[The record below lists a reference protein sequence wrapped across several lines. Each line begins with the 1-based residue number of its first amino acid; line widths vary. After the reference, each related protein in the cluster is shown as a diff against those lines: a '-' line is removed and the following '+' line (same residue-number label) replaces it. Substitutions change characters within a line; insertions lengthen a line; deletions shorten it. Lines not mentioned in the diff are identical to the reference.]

1 MWIET
6 VVTKC
11 TCELPECVLNIRNKR
26 LNQIFLNPPL
36 LKTPKLT
43 LVPRRRWII
52 WRIQRTRQIRRIQ
65 DLNFFIQASTS
76 DRAIY
81 GLSRRERNEA
91 QQMKYY
97 TTTDQRPR
105 TTTTP
110 TTKKKKILISKSFD
124 DKIENKQ
131 RDIYFQES
139 RILNI
144 NVDSW
149 WHRIKMKEK
158 KGKNY
163 IR

>member
-1 MWIET
+1 M
-6 VVTKC
+6 
-11 TCELPECVLNIRNKR
+11 
-26 LNQIFLNPPL
+26 
-36 LKTPKLT
+36 
-43 LVPRRRWII
+43 
-52 WRIQRTRQIRRIQ
+52 IQRTRQIRRIQ
-65 DLNFFIQASTS
+65 DINFFIQASTS
-76 DRAIY
+76 DRTIY

-97 TTTDQRPR
+97 PTTDQRPR

-144 NVDSW
+144 NVDS
-149 WHRIKMKEK
+149 
-158 KGKNY
+158 
-163 IR
+163 